1 MNSVSATL
9 RAALPQ
15 SVPAALQLGIAGLGT
30 ALILWSVLTFVRILL
45 AMPPSE
51 SGFAEGL
58 AILVFGLYVLL
69 GFAVVA
75 LGLWIPQREGEGIQF
90 SGRQRRLLAYGA
102 VAPVGSVLLVPIGAT
117 LAPPLTGPVLSVAVA
132 VLGGLLCSG
141 PLATLIAVGLKL
153 RE

>member
-9 RAALPQ
+9 RSALPQ
-15 SVPAALQLGIAGLGT
+15 SVPAALQLGIAGLGA
-30 ALILWSVLTFVRILL
+30 ALILWSALTFVRIFL

-102 VAPVGSVLLVPIGAT
+102 VAPVPSVLLVPIGAT
-117 LAPPLTGPVLSVAVA
+117 LAPPLAGPVLSVAVA
-132 VLGGLLCSG
+132 VLVGLLCSG
-141 PLATLIAVGLKL
+141 PLATLVAMGLKL